1 MDLRRQLQVV
11 EQEATVLRQ
20 RTQALEA
27 ENERIGAENK
37 KLEMQ
42 ALRNARRESNSS
54 NSSLASDKVILIAIL

>member
-1 MDLRRQLQVV
+1 M